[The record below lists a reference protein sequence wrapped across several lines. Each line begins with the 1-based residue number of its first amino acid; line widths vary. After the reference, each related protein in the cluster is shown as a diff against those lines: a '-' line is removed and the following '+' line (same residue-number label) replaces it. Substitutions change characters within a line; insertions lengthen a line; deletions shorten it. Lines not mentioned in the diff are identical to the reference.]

1 MTDTYLAPH
10 DSATPDDPLWPE
22 IAWTETAWDRILAPD
37 VLARVEAYATAHQL
51 GVADAVAQLTLA
63 ALDHLDARAAGGHK
77 RWDGVTAADRRALAT
92 RAAQARWG
100 KRDSRPATP

>member
-22 IAWTETAWDRILAPD
+22 IAWTETAWDRILAPE
-37 VLARVEAYATAHQL
+37 VLTRVEAYATTHQL

>member
-1 MTDTYLAPH
+1 MADNYLAPH

-22 IAWTETAWDRILAPD
+22 ITWTETAWDRILAPE
-37 VLARVEAYATAHQL
+37 VLARVETYATGHQL
-51 GVADAVAQLTLA
+51 GVSDAVASLTLA

-77 RWDGVTAADRRALAT
+77 RWDGVTATDRRALAT